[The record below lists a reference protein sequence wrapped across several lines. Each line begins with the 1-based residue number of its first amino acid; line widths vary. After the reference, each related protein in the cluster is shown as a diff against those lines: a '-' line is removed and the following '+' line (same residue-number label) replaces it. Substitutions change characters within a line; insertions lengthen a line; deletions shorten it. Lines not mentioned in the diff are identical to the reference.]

1 MRLLSTLFIFIGPLC
16 VLELLGFAHARPL
29 AILVSVAIAWI
40 FEIIPVG
47 ITALLVPVL
56 GCSLGLL
63 DSKRAF
69 ESFGADIIFLI
80 VSVCLLARAF
90 ENTHLG
96 KRLAYSVLTSR
107 FAAHSLRHGVY
118 SLTFVA
124 WLIGM
129 WMVNSAVCSI
139 LLPIV
144 VGILTVLKPQL
155 SEAEYSVLSKRMLFL
170 CSVTPGLSGLA
181 TPVGAAPNL
190 FAFRYLSDHGSALT
204 FSSWILYAAPVSTL
218 LVLAS
223 VFILDYLYPVPH
235 VVNEHAQRCFIQE
248 KEALGALSYSE
259 KVVLSVFF
267 ILVTLWLLPPT
278 LPLLFSL
285 SPPVTN
291 FLKLLTPTTVGVLS
305 IVPLFLMGEPNSQH
319 SRILCTRDLQF
330 VDLNTILLFGGGLT
344 LGGILETS
352 GLARDVA
359 MGVGGLV
366 HEYPLLSGTAIVM
379 LTLLISEFCSN
390 TAAIA
395 VVLPLVGSF
404 STGTGSGV
412 DATRLALLV
421 LFAGTLG
428 FSLPAGTIPNGLVYA
443 TGKLAVKDMVK
454 TGVCIDVMGVVL
466 ILVVLEFLYP
476 LLGVF

>member
-1 MRLLSTLFIFIGPLC
+1 MRLLVALLIFAGPFC
-16 VLELLGFAHARPL
+16 VLEVLGVSHARPL
-29 AILVSVAIAWI
+29 AVLLSIALAWI

-56 GCSLGLL
+56 GCTLGLV
-63 DSKRAF
+63 DPKRAF

-96 KRLAYSVLTSR
+96 KRLAYSILTSR
-107 FAAHSLRHGVY
+107 FAARSLRHGVY
-118 SLTFVA
+118 ALTFAA

-144 VGILTVLKPQL
+144 LGILSVLKPQM
-155 SEAEYSVLSKRMLFL
+155 SDTDHSILSKRLLFL

-204 FSSWILYAAPVSTL
+204 FSSWILYAAPVSTV

-223 VFILDYLYPVPH
+223 VLVLDYLFPVPRI
-235 VVNEHAQRCFIQE
+235 VNDDAQRCFVRE
-248 KEALGALSYSE
+248 KEALGTLSFSE
-259 KVVLSVFF
+259 RAVLTVSIV
-267 ILVTLWLLPPT
+267 LVMLWLLPPT
-278 LPLLFSL
+278 LPLIFSL
-285 SPPVTN
+285 SLPVSN

-305 IVPLFLMGEPNSQH
+305 IIPLFLLGEPNSKH
-319 SRILCTRDLQF
+319 SRILATRDLQF

-344 LGGILETS
+344 LGGILESS
-352 GLARDVA
+352 GLAQDVA
-359 MGVGGLV
+359 TSVGEFV
-366 HEYPLLSGTAIVM
+366 ITYPLLSGTAIVM
-379 LTLLISEFCSN
+379 MTLIISEFCSN

-395 VVLPLVGSF
+395 VVLPLVASF
-404 STGTGSGV
+404 SSGTGSEVG
-412 DATRLALLV
+412 ATRVTLLV

-428 FSLPAGTIPNGLVYA
+428 FSLPAGTGPNGLVYA

-454 TGVCIDVMGVVL
+454 TGVCIDILGVVL
-466 ILVVLEFLYP
+466 ILLMLEVLYP
-476 LLGVF
+476 LLGVL

>member
-1 MRLLSTLFIFIGPLC
+1 M
-16 VLELLGFAHARPL
+16 LELLGIAHAKPL
-29 AILVSVAIAWI
+29 AVLLSVAIAWI

-47 ITALLVPVL
+47 ITALLIPVL
-56 GCSLGLL
+56 GCTLGLL
-63 DSKRAF
+63 DPKKAF

-90 ENTHLG
+90 ENTQLG

-107 FAAHSLRHGVY
+107 YAANSLRHGVY
-118 SLTFVA
+118 ALTFVA

-144 VGILTVLKPQL
+144 VGILAVLKPQL
-155 SEAEYSVLSKRMLFL
+155 SDSDHSILSKRMLFL

-204 FSSWILYAAPVSTL
+204 FSSWILYAAPVSTV

-235 VVNEHAQRCFIQE
+235 VVNEDAQRCFKRE
-248 KEALGALSYSE
+248 KDALGALSYSE
-259 KVVLSVFF
+259 KTVLVVFLL
-267 ILVTLWLLPPT
+267 LVMLWLLPPT
-278 LPLLFSL
+278 LPLLVSL
-285 SPPVTN
+285 PSSVSN
-291 FLKLLTPTTVGVLS
+291 VLKLLSPTTVGVLC
-305 IVPLFLMGEPNSQH
+305 IVPLFLLGEPEPKD
-319 SRILCTRDLQF
+319 SRILATRDLQF

-344 LGGILETS
+344 LGGILESS
-352 GLARDVA
+352 GFARDVA
-359 MGVGGLV
+359 IGVGGFV
-366 HEYPLLSGTAIVM
+366 VEYPLLSGTAIVG

-404 STGTGSGV
+404 STGLGTGD

-454 TGVCIDVMGVVL
+454 TGMCIDVIGVVIIL
-466 ILVVLEFLYP
+466 IMLEVLYP
-476 LLGVF
+476 LLKVL